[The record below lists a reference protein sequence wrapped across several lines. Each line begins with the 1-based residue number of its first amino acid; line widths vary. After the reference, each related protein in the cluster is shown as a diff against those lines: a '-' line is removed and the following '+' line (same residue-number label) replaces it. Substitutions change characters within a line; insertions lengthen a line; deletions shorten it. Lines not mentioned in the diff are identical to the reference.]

1 MGGTFH
7 NGKINCSLII
17 SLAPMYQYVQWL
29 QKQHSTQIKT
39 LKEDLMRLKDKVA
52 IVTGSGRGIG
62 EGIVMR
68 FVEEGAKVIVNDVNE
83 ADANNVVNQVK
94 AKGGQAIAVLGS
106 VAERSV
112 VEKMVDMAVKEFGTL
127 DIIVNNAG
135 ITRDAIL
142 HKMTDD
148 QWNAVITVNLTGVFY
163 GIQCAARYMREKQSG
178 KIINISSTSALGNAG
193 QLNYSATKAGVIG
206 MTKTAAKE
214 LGPKNVNVNA
224 IAPGMI
230 WTDMMKNM
238 PSESIKQMDAMLPY
252 IVPLNR
258 KGSPRDIAN
267 LALFLASDESSFITG
282 QVIFCDGG
290 MKI

>member
-1 MGGTFH
+1 M
-7 NGKINCSLII
+7 K
-17 SLAPMYQYVQWL
+17 
-29 QKQHSTQIKT
+29 
-39 LKEDLMRLKDKVA
+39 MRLKDKVA
-52 IVTGSGRGIG
+52 IITGSGRGIG

-68 FVEEGAKVIVNDVNE
+68 FAEEGAKIVVNDVNE
-83 ADANNVVNQVK
+83 ADAKNVVDQVK
-94 AKGGQAIAVLGS
+94 AKGGQAVYVLGS
-106 VAERSV
+106 VSERAVMQSI
-112 VEKMVDMAVKEFGTL
+112 VDTAVKEFGTL

-135 ITRDAIL
+135 ITRDVIL
-142 HKMTDD
+142 HKMTDA
-148 QWNAVITVNLTGVFY
+148 QWDAVIAVNLTGTFL
-163 GIQCAARYMREKQSG
+163 GIQCAARVMREKGYG

-193 QLNYSATKAGVIG
+193 QLNYSASKAGVIG

-214 LGPKNVNVNA
+214 LGAKGVNVNA

-238 PSESIKQMDAMLPY
+238 PPETIKQMDAMLPF
-252 IVPLNR
+252 IVPMNR
-258 KGSPRDIAN
+258 KGSPLDIAN

>member
-1 MGGTFH
+1 
-7 NGKINCSLII
+7 
-17 SLAPMYQYVQWL
+17 
-29 QKQHSTQIKT
+29 
-39 LKEDLMRLKDKVA
+39 MRLKDKVA

-68 FVEEGAKVIVNDVNE
+68 FAEEGAKIVVNDVNE
-83 ADANNVVNQVK
+83 ADAANVVNQVK
-94 AKGGQAIAVLGS
+94 AKGGQAVAVLGS
-106 VAERSV
+106 VSDRATV
-112 VEKMVDMAVKEFGTL
+112 QKMVDTAVKEFGTL

-135 ITRDAIL
+135 ITRDVML

-148 QWNAVITVNLTGVFY
+148 QWNAVIDVNLTGVFY
-163 GIQCAARYMREKQSG
+163 GIQCAARYMREKGYG
-178 KIINISSTSALGNAG
+178 KIVNISSTSALGNAG

-214 LGPKNVNVNA
+214 LGAKGVNVNA

-230 WTDMMKNM
+230 WTDMMKSM
-238 PSESIKQMDAMLPY
+238 PPDVIKQMDAMLPF
-252 IVPLNR
+252 IVPMNR
-258 KGSPRDIAN
+258 KGSPQDIAN

>member
-1 MGGTFH
+1 
-7 NGKINCSLII
+7 
-17 SLAPMYQYVQWL
+17 
-29 QKQHSTQIKT
+29 
-39 LKEDLMRLKDKVA
+39 MRLKDKVA

-68 FVEEGAKVIVNDVNE
+68 FAEEGAKIIVNDVNE
-83 ADANNVVNQVK
+83 ADAKAVVEK
-94 AKGGQAIAVLGS
+94 IRAKGGQALAVLGS
-106 VAERSV
+106 VADRAV
-112 VEKMVDMAVKEFGTL
+112 VQKMVDTAVAEFGTL

-135 ITRDAIL
+135 ITRDVML
-142 HKMTDD
+142 HKMMDD
-148 QWNAVITVNLTGVFY
+148 QWKAVIDVNLTGVYY
-163 GIQCAARYMREKQSG
+163 GIQCAGRVMREKKYG

-193 QLNYSATKAGVIG
+193 QLNYSASKAGVIG

-230 WTDMMKNM
+230 WTDMMKGM
-238 PSESIKQMDAMLPY
+238 PPDVLQQMDMMLPF

-282 QVIFCDGG
+282 QIIFCDGG
-290 MKI
+290 MKM

>member
-1 MGGTFH
+1 
-7 NGKINCSLII
+7 
-17 SLAPMYQYVQWL
+17 
-29 QKQHSTQIKT
+29 
-39 LKEDLMRLKDKVA
+39 MRLKDKVA

-62 EGIVMR
+62 EGIVLR
-68 FVEEGAKVIVNDVNE
+68 FAEEGAKIIVNDVNE
-83 ADANNVVNQVK
+83 EDAANVVNQVK
-94 AKGGQAIAVLGS
+94 AKGGQAVAVLGS
-106 VAERSV
+106 VSDRPSV
-112 VEKMVDMAVKEFGTL
+112 QKMVDTAVKEFGTL

-135 ITRDAIL
+135 ITRDVIL

-148 QWNAVITVNLTGVFY
+148 QWNAVIDVNLTGVFY
-163 GIQCAARYMREKQSG
+163 GIQCAARYMREKGYG

-193 QLNYSATKAGVIG
+193 QLNYSASKAGVIG

-214 LGPKNVNVNA
+214 LGAKGVNVNA

-230 WTDMMKNM
+230 WTDMMKSM
-238 PSESIKQMDAMLPY
+238 PPETIKQMDAMLPY
-252 IVPLNR
+252 LVPMNR
-258 KGSPRDIAN
+258 KGSPLDIAN

>member
-1 MGGTFH
+1 
-7 NGKINCSLII
+7 
-17 SLAPMYQYVQWL
+17 
-29 QKQHSTQIKT
+29 
-39 LKEDLMRLKDKVA
+39 MRLKDKVA

-62 EGIVMR
+62 EGIVLR
-68 FVEEGAKVIVNDVNE
+68 FAEEGAKIIVNDVNE
-83 ADANNVVNQVK
+83 EDAANVVNQVK
-94 AKGGQAIAVLGS
+94 AKGGQAVAVLGS
-106 VAERSV
+106 VSDRPSV
-112 VEKMVDMAVKEFGTL
+112 QKMVDTAVKEFGTL

-135 ITRDAIL
+135 ITRDVIL

-148 QWNAVITVNLTGVFY
+148 QWNAVIDVNLTGVFY
-163 GIQCAARYMREKQSG
+163 GIQCAARYMREKGYG

-193 QLNYSATKAGVIG
+193 QLNYSASKAGVIG

-214 LGPKNVNVNA
+214 LGPKGVNVNA

-238 PSESIKQMDAMLPY
+238 PPETIKQMDLMLPY
-252 IVPLNR
+252 LVPMNR
-258 KGSPRDIAN
+258 KGSPLDIAN